1 METGDLPK
9 SRTTLSKRTL
19 LGGIAATAALAAA
32 NALGLSNP
40 SKNTKNQ
47 SGEEPIKPVLAPQF
61 PKTKPVATP
70 TTIVSP
76 EPLLPKMEPIE
87 TSTKPKISAIE
98 IIVPIPIGDPV
109 RPKAEREYADRAL
122 QLNEIDTGLM
132 FIVDKTARLRLMDK
146 RFEIRQNE
154 KQANF
159 KILNQD
165 RISWAR
171 NNGIHEEALGICIDA
186 YLKAKRI
193 IEVLFEAKQA
203 DDMMINPGGMAA
215 LVRRETYSFIDIGNV
230 PAIEQINPE
239 AFPGD
244 RDALKT
250 LCQKISN
257 DTGLKF
263 KPENIPGSER
273 GDPQENLSGG
283 AIGLQFMPSKAL
295 NIYELFEKYNLQR
308 NLEQDQ
314 ELHFNPFDPTSSV
327 IGAWIFLAQHEDLGE
342 LGERYGYRRGD
353 QEKML
358 KALMKWNNSRASAE
372 KILEAASDYWNKFV
386 RT

>member
-1 METGDLPK
+1 METGELPK
-9 SRTTLSKRTL
+9 SRTTIPRRTL
-19 LGGIAATAALAAA
+19 LGGGLAAGALAIL
-32 NALGLSNP
+32 NTLGFGNP
-40 SKNTKNQ
+40 PKPQAENRD
-47 SGEEPIKPVLAPQF
+47 EPIKPVPTPQI

-70 TTIVSP
+70 TTIGQYQPQGVQP
-76 EPLLPKMEPIE
+76 ILTEPKQKESKHPLDI
-87 TSTKPKISAIE
+87 ISAL
-98 IIVPIPIGDPV
+98 PLGDPK
-109 RPKAEREYADRAL
+109 RTQLENEYTDRAR
-122 QLNEIDTGLM
+122 QASEIDAGLM
-132 FIVDKTARLRLMDK
+132 LVVDKDSRRRLLDR
-146 RFEIRQNE
+146 RFQIRQTE
-154 KQANF
+154 KQANL

-186 YLKAKRI
+186 YPKAKRI
-193 IEVLFEAKQA
+193 IEVLFETKQG

-215 LVRRETYSFIDIGNV
+215 LVRRETDSFIDVGDV
-230 PAIEQINPE
+230 PAIKQINLE

-244 RDALKT
+244 RDSLKT
-250 LCQKISN
+250 LCRKISK

-263 KPENIPGSER
+263 VPENIPGSKR
-273 GDPQENLSGG
+273 GDTNENLSGG

-295 NIYELFEKYNLQR
+295 AIYELFEKYDLQR
-308 NLEQDQ
+308 NLESDQ

-327 IGAWIFLAQHEDLGE
+327 IGAWVFLAQHEDLGE

-358 KALMKWNNSRASAE
+358 KALMKWNNSKASAA